1 MHTIMSRDTIE
12 ILCIDDDP
20 DDIEIFEE
28 AASLTGIPVT
38 IRHAM
43 NDVQLFEYFKSSMVP
58 NLIFLDGSVTCQHE
72 NNCIEEIKAQK
83 HLSDIPVVV
92 LSTIGID
99 NKVNDMYNRGAVL
112 FLIKP
117 ASLPELT
124 SLLRTTL
131 CINWRRDSL
140 DNIKYN
146 FASRY
151 PEMKFP
157 KATAP
162 F

>member
-1 MHTIMSRDTIE
+1 MSGEKIE
-12 ILCIDDDP
+12 ILCVDDDP
-20 DDIEIFEE
+20 DDVEIFEE
-28 AASLTGIPVT
+28 AASLTGMPVNV
-38 IRHAM
+38 RHAM
-43 NDVQLFEYFKSSMVP
+43 NDIQLFDYFKSSIVP
-58 NLIFLDGSVTCQHE
+58 NVIFLDGSVTCHCK
-72 NNCIEEIKAQK
+72 NTCLEEIKAQK
-83 HLSDIPVVV
+83 HLCDIPVVI

-117 ASLPELT
+117 ASLSDLT

-131 CINWRRDSL
+131 CINWTRDSI

-146 FASRY
+146 FGARY

-157 KATAP
+157 KLTSPA
-162 F
+162 

>member
-1 MHTIMSRDTIE
+1 MSREKIE
-12 ILCIDDDP
+12 ILCVDDDP

-28 AASLTGIPVT
+28 AAALTGIPVN

-43 NDVQLFEYFKSSMVP
+43 NDTQLFEYFKLSIIP
-58 NLIFLDGSVTCQHE
+58 NVIFLDGSVTCHCE
-72 NNCIEEIKAQK
+72 NTCLEEIKAQK
-83 HLSDIPVVV
+83 HLADIPVVI

-99 NKVNDMYNRGAVL
+99 NKVNDMYERGAVL

-117 ASLPELT
+117 ATLRDLT

-131 CINWRRDSL
+131 CINWRQDNL

-146 FASRY
+146 FAARY

-157 KATAP
+157 KATAAL
-162 F
+162 